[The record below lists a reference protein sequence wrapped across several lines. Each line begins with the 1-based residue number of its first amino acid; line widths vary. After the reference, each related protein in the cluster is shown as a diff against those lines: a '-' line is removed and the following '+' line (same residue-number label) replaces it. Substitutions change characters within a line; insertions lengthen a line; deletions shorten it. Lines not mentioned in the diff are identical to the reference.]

1 MSWSKDCIISE
12 IFDIPE
18 LDVNPVVVPPIVHA
32 PATLAVSALA
42 QINSTKSYFP
52 VATLS
57 IHDDKT
63 KQRFKKKISWKKYRS
78 AITTQTRSN
87 NAGYMIDP
95 SFRSINRLFVQPPNI
110 NPNNNDDFPE
120 RNTFGKHYMSLVE
133 IKDFNVLI
141 KNEQLFDPFTKN
153 VQ

>member
-63 KQRFKKKISWKKYRS
+63 KQRFKKK
-78 AITTQTRSN
+78 N
-87 NAGYMIDP
+87 
-95 SFRSINRLFVQPPNI
+95 FL
-110 NPNNNDDFPE
+110 E
-120 RNTFGKHYMSLVE
+120 E
-133 IKDFNVLI
+133 I
-141 KNEQLFDPFTKN
+141 
-153 VQ
+153 